1 MIDTAR
7 VIRTFLER
15 PFDQAAWLGAW
26 DLVVG
31 QITSYLRAWESRGR
45 RLPLSLFAGENRHRD
60 LAVVVVSELFMQEK
74 ASGLFPLVRFL
85 KPHAVKCDEA
95 LVEQYLAIVR
105 KTVRQNVHKL
115 EHETCAAAWKIRKNV
130 RRALVHSHGEYVD
143 HSKGRFLEWA
153 WAKAKS
159 NNRESLS
166 RVDDTTLHTWVT
178 SACREETN
186 TPAQCRNVFESL
198 DDDDRF
204 RNSLSYF
211 QLVKIFV
218 AVQLDHDV
226 PQEVVPDSPLLVRIR
241 GLIQVASSHAFQET
255 LGNDLPRLAELAG
268 LDPGETKGVE
278 AAFNVWLADWVE
290 HFDNDS
296 LREYLCEQLGE
307 IPLPVYQKRFH
318 YLWNTLTSKC
328 KDRILMRVRKQIGI
342 GSES

>member
-7 VIRTFLER
+7 ILRTFLAS
-15 PFDQAAWLGAW
+15 PHDNSAWLGAW

-60 LAVVVVSELFMQEK
+60 LAVVVVSELFMVEK
-74 ASGLFPLVRFL
+74 ASGLFPLIRFL
-85 KPHAVKCDEA
+85 KPHAGKCDEDFT
-95 LVEQYLAIVR
+95 EQYLAIVR

-115 EHETCAAAWKIRKNV
+115 ERESSAESWNIRRNI
-130 RRALVHSHGEYVD
+130 RRALRQSNGEFKD
-143 HSKGRFLEWA
+143 LTDGRYLEWA
-153 WAKAKS
+153 WTKAKS
-159 NNRESLS
+159 LDRRALP
-166 RVDDTTLHTWVT
+166 RVDDATLHAWVT
-178 SACREETN
+178 SACREEPH
-186 TPAQCRNVFESL
+186 TPAQCRHVLAEL

-255 LGNDLPRLAELAG
+255 LGNDLPRLAQLAG

-342 GSES
+342 SSES